1 MQKITDIVS
10 GKTQLHLA
18 SLDNKCLIHT
28 EIMEPFNLLK
38 AAAGKQGFDLRIA
51 SGFRSYERQLLIWN
65 EKALGKR
72 EVLDYHGQSMDFH
85 SLSEAQKVFAI
96 LRWSALP
103 GCSRHHWGTDIDVW
117 DASAVP
123 EKYQPQLITAEYD
136 VGGPFY
142 ELSKW
147 LKINSINFNFNTP
160 YSVDN
165 GGVAIE
171 PWHLSYTPIAEKL
184 ENELNISYVEK
195 IIDSNK
201 LLFSSIVSSNLEEI
215 FIKFIL
221 NKKIKNQ
228 I

>member
-85 SLSEAQKVFAI
+85 SLSFLFYMGNWPLCKTSS
-96 LRWSALP
+96 LLP
-103 GCSRHHWGTDIDVW
+103 GVVLQTCNCW
-117 DASAVP
+117 
-123 EKYQPQLITAEYD
+123 
-136 VGGPFY
+136 
-142 ELSKW
+142 
-147 LKINSINFNFNTP
+147 
-160 YSVDN
+160 
-165 GGVAIE
+165 
-171 PWHLSYTPIAEKL
+171 
-184 ENELNISYVEK
+184 
-195 IIDSNK
+195 
-201 LLFSSIVSSNLEEI
+201 
-215 FIKFIL
+215 
-221 NKKIKNQ
+221 
-228 I
+228 